1 VAIIRETVN
10 GNDEILL
17 ARKPGEKGYRLIGGF
32 VSPTDDDLQAAA
44 RREVLEETHVEIS
57 GLEYVG
63 SYLVD
68 DWRYR
73 HEIDKIMTTVF
84 VAHYMFGA
92 IQPDDDIEELRWFPL
107 NRGFDFDHLVPA
119 HKPLLTSVLDAIER
133 SSVKSL
139 KEGAIHELP
148 AKN

>member
-1 VAIIRETVN
+1 
-10 GNDEILL
+10 
-17 ARKPGEKGYRLIGGF
+17 
-32 VSPTDDDLQAAA
+32 
-44 RREVLEETHVEIS
+44 
-57 GLEYVG
+57 VG

-84 VAHYMFGA
+84 VAYYMFGA